1 MRGMRYSLAHPDYAA
16 LRVSKAPPT
25 DGPHELY
32 SPNLMR
38 PLREDEFV
46 PHPTLPRLDVA
57 QDRVARFAFV

>member
-1 MRGMRYSLAHPDYAA
+1 MRGTRYSLAHPGYAA
-16 LRVSKAPPT
+16 FRVSKAPPT
-25 DGPHELY
+25 DSAHELY

-46 PHPTLPRLDVA
+46 TLPRLDVA